1 MTNTYKWSCRLNS
14 NRSINKKCSGLYFP
28 SLLVPGSA
36 PRDLTAMATSPTS
49 IAVMWGEVLPRDQNG
64 VIIAYEVTYTALE
77 TFGGVT
83 ETVNVSGLTML
94 VGLTGLHEFVNY
106 TISVQAF
113 TDVGAGPYTDQV
125 TESTHEAGMC
135 YYVLLY
141 RKVI

>member
-1 MTNTYKWSCRLNS
+1 MTNTYKWSCWLNS

-28 SLLVPGSA
+28 SLLGPGST

-64 VIIAYEVTYTALE
+64 VITAYEVAYTAME
-77 TFGGVT
+77 TFGGVA
-83 ETVNVSGLTML
+83 ETVNVSGSSMSVDLTR
-94 VGLTGLHEFVNY
+94 LHEFVNY

-135 YYVLLY
+135 YYVLL
-141 RKVI
+141 